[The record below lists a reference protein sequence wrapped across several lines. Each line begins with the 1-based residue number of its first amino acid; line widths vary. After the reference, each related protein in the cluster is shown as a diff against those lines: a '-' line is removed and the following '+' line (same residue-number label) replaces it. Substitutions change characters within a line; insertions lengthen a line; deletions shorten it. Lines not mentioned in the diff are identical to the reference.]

1 MLRKCME
8 DLQAK
13 GYVFSCHYNPSLH
26 ELHMIITDSEKVRSA
41 SVTIPSEYLSDD
53 EGMAI
58 QINRLIDRLE
68 GAENARS

>member
-1 MLRKCME
+1 MFGKCME

-13 GYVFSCHYNPSLH
+13 GYVFSCHYNTILH
-26 ELHMIITDSEKVRSA
+26 ELYITVTDSEKVKSA
-41 SVTIPSEYLSDD
+41 STTLPYEYLSDD